1 MDKLRV
7 AARRLKVTYG
17 EWLDAGLAYNRL
29 VHELLGAPKQE
40 VQNSST
46 YTIEIDTKRGKKK
59 YEWKKP
65 EWRGNFKSKRRLR

>member
-7 AARRLKVTYG
+7 AARRLKVAYG

-40 VQNSST
+40 VHNSSV
-46 YTIEIDTKRGKKK
+46 YTIEIDTKKGKKK
-59 YEWKKP
+59 YEWRKP
-65 EWRGNFKSKRRLR
+65 EWRANLKGKGRK